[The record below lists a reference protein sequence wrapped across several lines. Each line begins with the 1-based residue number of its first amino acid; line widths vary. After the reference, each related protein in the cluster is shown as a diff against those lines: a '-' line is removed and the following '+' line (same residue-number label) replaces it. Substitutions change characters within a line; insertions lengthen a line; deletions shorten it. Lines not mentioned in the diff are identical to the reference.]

1 MSDVEAANEELQRA
15 YSLTFN
21 TPAGQ
26 RVLLDLMAFGSF
38 RQPIFNVIDEGKRQ
52 TVLRIMEMTKL
63 TTEQLYAL
71 YQARISPR
79 PAQGAYGH
87 EQYREIDPHTG
98 T

>member
-1 MSDVEAANEELQRA
+1 MTDVAAKNEELMRA

-38 RQPIFNVIDEGKRQ
+38 RQPIASPIDEGKRQ
-52 TVLRIMEMTKL
+52 TVLRIMEMTLL
-63 TTEQLYAL
+63 TTEQIYAL

-79 PAQGAYGH
+79 PAEGAISH
-87 EQYREIDPHTG
+87 DRPQSESQS
-98 T
+98 